1 MTQTEIAEF
10 KLRVETL
17 DASFDELQMLI
28 SHMVKVAAK
37 EYRYQKACEKA
48 EELKRRMA

>member
-10 KLRVETL
+10 KLYVETL
-17 DASFDELQMLI
+17 DAGFDELQMLI

-37 EYRYQKACEKA
+37 EYRYMKACEKA
-48 EELKRRMA
+48 KELKRRTA